1 MPKHKLPTK
10 NGEAEPQMTKIM
22 IFGNANQC
30 EVAQRMIQEAIENKV
45 SLLDIECHVFSHLFL
60 PLYEMLS
67 TDQGIGQGLRMFILL
82 KVNQDNK
89 QPAWRLSDH
98 LTAKASLLSSFVLSL
113 RSRAGCL
120 GKAFARCIGKIVT
133 LCPPCRSKS
142 RNRERR
148 STRGRGTRKHEIDR
162 CTTCGIHMTMRHWSC
177 PWVHHVL
184 M

>member
-45 SLLDIECHVFSHLFL
+45 SLLDVECHKFSLLLL

-67 TDQGIGQGLRMFILL
+67 TDLDMGQVSRMFIAS
-82 KVNQDNK
+82 KVIQDNK

-98 LTAKASLLSSFVLSL
+98 LAAKDSLL
-113 RSRAGCL
+113 
-120 GKAFARCIGKIVT
+120 
-133 LCPPCRSKS
+133 
-142 RNRERR
+142 
-148 STRGRGTRKHEIDR
+148 
-162 CTTCGIHMTMRHWSC
+162 
-177 PWVHHVL
+177 
-184 M
+184 